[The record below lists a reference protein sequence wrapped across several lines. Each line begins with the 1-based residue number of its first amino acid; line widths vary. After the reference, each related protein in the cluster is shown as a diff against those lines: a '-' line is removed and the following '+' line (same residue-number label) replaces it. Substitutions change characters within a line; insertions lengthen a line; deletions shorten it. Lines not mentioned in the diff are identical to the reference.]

1 MGRWYCAGLNPQS
14 GNVNLKSEIAL
25 TVHQILLKYWGYAEF
40 RPLQEEIIQS
50 VLEGKDTLAL
60 LPTGGGKSLC
70 YQVPALAR
78 DGLCLVIS
86 PLIALMKDQVDNLK
100 KRGIKA
106 VAIHSG
112 MHPAEIDIALG
123 NCKYGEVKLLYIS
136 PERLS
141 APKMRDSLRQLRVN
155 LLAVD
160 EAHCISQWG
169 YDFRP
174 SYLRIAEIRQF
185 IPNVPVLALTATAT
199 PKVVKD
205 IQKKLEFKTEN
216 VFRKSFERK
225 NLTYMVIKEED
236 KLKRLLKIIGK
247 VKGTG
252 IVYVR
257 NRRQT
262 KEIAEFLRKNK
273 IKADHYHAG
282 LDQRTRDQ
290 RQTDWINEETRVI
303 VSTNAFGMGIDK
315 PNVRFVIHLDLP
327 DSIEAYFQEAG
338 RAGRDEKQAYAVLLY
353 ENADILDS
361 RHNLSISFP
370 QPKVIKNVYQELG
383 NFYQLPVG
391 GGKDL
396 QFEFDLFTF
405 SDRNKFNSVITFNAL
420 KFLEKE
426 GYILLTET
434 LYNPSRLFIKADKES
449 LYRFQVE
456 NEFYDHFI
464 KTILRSYS
472 GIFTEFVR
480 ISETE
485 LAQRTKLKVDEV
497 KKHLQRL
504 EKLQILDYIPQTEKP
519 MLVFTQERL
528 NIKDIRIS
536 QEHYNDRLKEAEK
549 RLEAIIQYAEKMH
562 KCRSQSLLAYFGECN
577 SKRCGKCDVCIER
590 NKINLNELEFDN
602 IVSRIQPQLKLRSC
616 TMDELI
622 RLAEPIQED
631 KVIRAVQWLVDNE
644 KIKLE
649 NDLTYRWNK

>member
-1 MGRWYCAGLNPQS
+1 
-14 GNVNLKSEIAL
+14 L
-25 TVHQILLKYWGYAEF
+25 TIHQILLKYWGFSEF

-50 VLEGKDTLAL
+50 VLDGKDTLAL
-60 LPTGGGKSLC
+60 LPTGGGKSIC
-70 YQVPALAR
+70 YQVPALALE
-78 DGLCLVIS
+78 GLCLVIS

-112 MHPAEIDIALG
+112 MHPDEIDIAIG
-123 NCKYGEVKLLYIS
+123 NCKYGDVKLLYIS

-141 APKMRDSLRQLRVN
+141 TSKMRDSLRQIRVN

-160 EAHCISQWG
+160 EAHCVSQWG

-174 SYLRIAEIRQF
+174 PYLRIAEIRQF

-205 IQKKLEFKTEN
+205 VQKKLEFKAEN
-216 VFRKSFERK
+216 LLQKSFERK
-225 NLTYMVIKEED
+225 NLSYMVIKEED
-236 KLKRLLKIIGK
+236 KLNRLLKIIGK
-247 VKGTG
+247 VKGSG
-252 IVYVR
+252 IIYVR

-282 LDQRTRDQ
+282 LDQKTRNQ

-315 PNVRFVIHLDLP
+315 SNVRLVIHLDLP

-353 ENADILDS
+353 ENADILDL

-370 QPKVIKNVYQELG
+370 EPDMIKNVYQALG
-383 NFYQLPVG
+383 NYYQLPVG
-391 GGKDL
+391 SGKDL

-405 SDRNKFNSVITFNAL
+405 SDRNKLNSVIVFNAL

-426 GYILLTET
+426 GYLILTEA

-456 NEFYDHFI
+456 NELYDHFI
-464 KTILRSYS
+464 KTLLRSYS

-497 KKHLQRL
+497 IKHLQRL

-519 MLVFTQERL
+519 LIIFVQERL

-549 RLEAIIQYAEKMH
+549 RLEAMVSYTELLH

-577 SKRCGKCDVCIER
+577 SRRCGKCDVCIER
-590 NKINLNELEFDN
+590 NKISLNEIEFDN
-602 IVSRIQPQLKLRSC
+602 IVSRIRPHLKSRNC

-622 RLAEPIQED
+622 RLAEPINED
-631 KVIRAVQWLVDNE
+631 KVIRAIQWLVDNK
-644 KIKLE
+644 KIKLLE
-649 NDLTYRWNK
+649 DRSYRWW

>member
-1 MGRWYCAGLNPQS
+1 
-14 GNVNLKSEIAL
+14 L
-25 TVHQILLKYWGYAEF
+25 TIHQILLKYWGFSEF
-40 RPLQEEIIQS
+40 RSLQEEIIQS

-60 LPTGGGKSLC
+60 LPTGGGKSIC

-78 DGLCLVIS
+78 EGLCLVIS

-112 MHPAEIDIALG
+112 MHSNEVDIALD

-136 PERLS
+136 PERL
-141 APKMRDSLRQLRVN
+141 ATPKMRESLQQIRIN

-174 SYLRIAEIRQF
+174 SYLRIAEIRRF

-199 PKVVKD
+199 PIVVKD
-205 IQKKLEFKTEN
+205 VQKKLEFKTEN

-236 KLKRLLKIIGK
+236 KLKRLLKIVGK
-247 VKGTG
+247 VKGSG

-273 IKADHYHAG
+273 LKADYYHAG
-282 LDQRTRDQ
+282 LDQKTRDK
-290 RQTDWINEETRVI
+290 RQTDWINEEIRVI

-353 ENADILDS
+353 ENADIIDS
-361 RHNLSISFP
+361 RHNLIISFP
-370 QPKVIKNVYQELG
+370 EPNIIKNVYQALG
-383 NFYQLPVG
+383 NYYQLPVG
-391 GGKDL
+391 GGKDI

-405 SDRNKFNSVITFNAL
+405 SESNKFNSVIAFNAL

-426 GYILLTET
+426 GYLILTEA
-434 LYNPSRLFIKADKES
+434 LYNPSKLFIKADKES

-472 GIFTEFVR
+472 GIFTDFVR

-485 LAQRTKLKVDEV
+485 LAQRTKLKVDV
-497 KKHLQRL
+497 VTKHLQRL
-504 EKLQILDYIPQTEKP
+504 EKLQILDYIPQSEKP
-519 MLVFTQERL
+519 LLIFIQERL
-528 NIKDIRIS
+528 NVKDIRIS
-536 QEHYNDRLKEAEK
+536 QEHYNDRLKEAKK
-549 RLEAIIQYAEKMH
+549 RLEAMVHYAESKH
-562 KCRSQSLLAYFGECN
+562 KCRSQSLLVYFGECDT
-577 SKRCGKCDVCIER
+577 KRCGKCDVCIER
-590 NKINLNELEFDN
+590 NKISLNEMEFDN
-602 IVSRIQPQLKLRSC
+602 IVSRIRPQLKSRSC
-616 TMDELI
+616 TIDELI
-622 RLAEPIQED
+622 RLAEPIHED
-631 KVIRAVQWLVDNE
+631 KVIRAIQWLVDNE

-649 NDLTYRWNK
+649 DDRSYRWR